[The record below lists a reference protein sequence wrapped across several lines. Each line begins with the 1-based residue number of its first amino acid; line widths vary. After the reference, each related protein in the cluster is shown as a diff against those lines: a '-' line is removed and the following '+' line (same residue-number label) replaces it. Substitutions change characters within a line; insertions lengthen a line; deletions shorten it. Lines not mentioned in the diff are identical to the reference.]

1 MSDWN
6 PSLYLHFA
14 AERSR
19 PAVELLARVPL
30 ENIEYV
36 ADLGCGPGNSTA
48 LLHQRWPAAKI
59 TGIDSSPA
67 MVAEARSA
75 LPDCQ
80 FVEADIRN
88 WQPEQTLDL
97 IFANASLQWLPDHYE
112 LFPHL
117 VSLLNSHGVLAVQ
130 MPDNWLE
137 PTHVLMREVAW
148 EQNYPDRG
156 REPLAGVHAYYDI
169 LSEAGCEVD
178 IWRTTYYNTEPCQ
191 TKIRRSQCCCGRTIM
206 VIFRRGKVA
215 LLNVITIT
223 FSRRYV
229 QITYKL
235 TTLTDAACGTC

>member
-14 AERSR
+14 AKRSR

-30 ENIEYV
+30 ENVEYV

-48 LLHQRWPAAKI
+48 LLQQRWPAARI

-112 LFPHL
+112 LFP
-117 VSLLNSHGVLAVQ
+117 
-130 MPDNWLE
+130 
-137 PTHVLMREVAW
+137 
-148 EQNYPDRG
+148 
-156 REPLAGVHAYYDI
+156 
-169 LSEAGCEVD
+169 
-178 IWRTTYYNTEPCQ
+178 
-191 TKIRRSQCCCGRTIM
+191 
-206 VIFRRGKVA
+206 
-215 LLNVITIT
+215 
-223 FSRRYV
+223 
-229 QITYKL
+229 
-235 TTLTDAACGTC
+235 

>member
-48 LLHQRWPAAKI
+48 LLNQRWPAARI

-67 MVAEARSA
+67 MIAEARSA

-88 WQPEQTLDL
+88 WQPVQALDL
-97 IFANASLQWLPDHYE
+97 IFANASLQWLPDHY
-112 LFPHL
+112 
-117 VSLLNSHGVLAVQ
+117 
-130 MPDNWLE
+130 
-137 PTHVLMREVAW
+137 
-148 EQNYPDRG
+148 
-156 REPLAGVHAYYDI
+156 
-169 LSEAGCEVD
+169 
-178 IWRTTYYNTEPCQ
+178 
-191 TKIRRSQCCCGRTIM
+191 
-206 VIFRRGKVA
+206 
-215 LLNVITIT
+215 
-223 FSRRYV
+223 
-229 QITYKL
+229 
-235 TTLTDAACGTC
+235 

>member
-6 PSLYLHFA
+6 PSLYLHFS

-30 ENIEYV
+30 ENVEYV

-48 LLHQRWPAAKI
+48 LLDQRWPAARI

-67 MVAEARSA
+67 MIAEARSA
-75 LPDCQ
+75 LPDCL

-88 WQPEQTLDL
+88 WQPEQALDL

-117 VSLLNSHGVLAVQ
+117 VSLLNPQGVLAVQ

-156 REPLAGVHAYYDI
+156 REPLAGVQHVCRGGCPHPPSA
-169 LSEAGCEVD
+169 AGFPLRHPGD
-178 IWRTTYYNTEPCQ
+178 WTE
-191 TKIRRSQCCCGRTIM
+191 R
-206 VIFRRGKVA
+206 
-215 LLNVITIT
+215 
-223 FSRRYV
+223 
-229 QITYKL
+229 
-235 TTLTDAACGTC
+235 AAIKAAPTGTPGGPNA

>member
-19 PAVELLARVPL
+19 PAVELLARVSL
-30 ENIEYV
+30 ENIEYI

-48 LLHQRWPAAKI
+48 LLHQRWPAARI

-67 MVAEARSA
+67 MIAEARSA
-75 LPDCQ
+75 LPDCL

-88 WQPEQTLDL
+88 WQPEQALDL

-117 VSLLNSHGVLAVQ
+117 VSLLSPLGVLAVQ

-169 LSEAGCEVD
+169 LSEAGCD
-178 IWRTTYYNTEPCQ
+178 GEP
-191 TKIRRSQCCCGRTIM
+191 
-206 VIFRRGKVA
+206 
-215 LLNVITIT
+215 LTIT
-223 FSRRYV
+223 RCRRTRRLS
-229 QITYKL
+229 I
-235 TTLTDAACGTC
+235 G